1 MQDAEA
7 SGVGTDVDQI
17 LRFININGFYVIGS
31 KPVFPGVMY
40 KLAGLRVV
48 KVQAAIIGAYP
59 KFFMLVFLDTSDD
72 VAVQRICFGDGTDV
86 LETVLERMV
95 IV

>member
-17 LRFININGFYVIGS
+17 LRFININGFYVIGG

-59 KFFMLVFLDTSDD
+59 KFLCLSSLIHPMMLLFSE
-72 VAVQRICFGDGTDV
+72 FV
-86 LETVLERMV
+86 LGMERMFWKRFLRGW
-95 IV
+95 